1 MKQELPLPAPAAA
14 IEIELQPRSGPTP
27 NEMSRQAEREIFS
40 RPQVYNYANVSPTTP
55 ARARNILI
63 SE

>member
-14 IEIELQPRSGPTP
+14 AETPRPGPTP
-27 NEMSRQAEREIFS
+27 NEVSRQAEREIFS
-40 RPQVYNYANVSPTTP
+40 RPQVYNYANVSPATP